1 MPTPAPSSHPLKL
14 TSVSAVE
21 AFLAGTPFASRSIAD
36 LTGGYVNY
44 VYRIHLLIP
53 FDGSQTVVLK
63 HAQPFW
69 KIPIGQCGA
78 WEVERQ
84 VFEVEAMTRVRL
96 GLPKNL
102 LVKVPK
108 IHHFDV
114 YNNLIVME
122 DCGAD
127 VVTIRELLCS
137 GSACSISIAET
148 IGTAVGDFVA
158 LVHEWSRSNPDGIL
172 DIFDKCLQVKK
183 MTAEFNYT
191 RLVATLQCSD
201 RDDLPLLSDF
211 KTDPSDIQAISKLAD
226 EYHSHLMSARF
237 LMGDLWYE
245 NILVS
250 TDQHQ
255 LRLYILDWEFARTAL
270 PGSELGLFC
279 ASMDLL
285 GRRSQLASELAPV
298 ILRSFLD
305 AYSRTSNRDARLAQ
319 DTLAHWGMN
328 CIFWTPRDPPGDR
341 ELVQGFVGKGVEFLV
356 HSRDKG
362 FLEKSPVQGLL
373 PR

>member
-69 KIPIGQCGA
+69 KIQMSQYDA
-78 WEVERQ
+78 WEVERQVSIGVITAIDPSRQ

-137 GSACSISIAET
+137 DGASSISIAET

-172 DIFDKCLQVKK
+172 DIFDKCLQAKK
-183 MTAEFNYT
+183 MMAELNYT

-226 EYHSHLMSARF
+226 EYHSHLMSARVPGQDVF

-250 TDQHQ
+250 TDQYQ
-255 LRLYILDWEFARTAL
+255 LRLYILDWELTRTGL
-270 PGSELGLFC
+270 PGSELGWFC

-285 GRRSQLASELAPV
+285 SRRSRLAPV
-298 ILRSFLD
+298 VLRSFL
-305 AYSRTSNRDARLAQ
+305 AKAWN
-319 DTLAHWGMN
+319 
-328 CIFWTPRDPPGDR
+328 F
-341 ELVQGFVGKGVEFLV
+341 
-356 HSRDKG
+356 
-362 FLEKSPVQGLL
+362 
-373 PR
+373 